1 MMALE
6 SQNSDMQSINED
18 INGGSL
24 DKKSKKLTLGLDL
37 QSNVSITPIMVE
49 NQDMVFFDTGNQ
61 SSHGKGQSNYQQ
73 FCKTDNSPI
82 DTQGFDVN

>member
-1 MMALE
+1 
-6 SQNSDMQSINED
+6 MQSINED

-24 DKKSKKLTLGLDL
+24 DKKRKKLTLGLDL

-61 SSHGKGQSNYQQ
+61 SSHGKG
-73 FCKTDNSPI
+73 
-82 DTQGFDVN
+82 